1 MMGKFCRANGF
12 SSFLD
17 LTTEFRVFLLQVAQF
32 GFQLADAPL
41 LLGELLERLLVHLG
55 LGLEPQVGGGE
66 LGLQTVHLFLQ
77 VFLNSQLSVQN
88 LFVFIILL
96 LHFKLKLV
104 KFSVCSYQFL

>member
-12 SSFLD
+12 SSFLK

-32 GFQLADAPL
+32 GFQLADASL

-55 LGLEPQVGGGE
+55 LGLETQVGGGE
-66 LGLQTVHLFLQ
+66 LGLQAVHLLLQ
-77 VFLNSQLSVQN
+77 VFLNRELSVQN
-88 LFVFIILL
+88 LFVFSVRL
-96 LHFKLKLV
+96 LHFQLKLV